1 MDTSWRSVLR
11 AVLTVRETTRIAV
24 LFSCLSILLGM
35 IVDHSDRGLP
45 WLLFFCTQ
53 GLLATVHV
61 VAAAWLW
68 WALPESLTR
77 RRARLTC
84 VLVGAVM
91 GAVTM
96 LSVAHIT
103 SWRRVSFSTT
113 ISIVAIVALSVLV
126 AVAIIGIMWLG
137 VYQGIGR
144 DCGDS
149 RLCTTAHRLSVGW
162 TAFWTVTVALL
173 LLDSFNWFP
182 DHEHDIGLAV
192 LAAFVILQVFYL
204 RLVRASCRA
213 IRACRPRDECVESP

>member
-144 DCGDS
+144 LWRLATLHDRPPPQRRLDRVLDRDRGSAAFGQLQLVSGPRARHWAGCAGGVRHSSSLLLTARPCKLPCDS
-149 RLCTTAHRLSVGW
+149 RVQTAR
-162 TAFWTVTVALL
+162 
-173 LLDSFNWFP
+173 
-182 DHEHDIGLAV
+182 
-192 LAAFVILQVFYL
+192 
-204 RLVRASCRA
+204 
-213 IRACRPRDECVESP
+213 